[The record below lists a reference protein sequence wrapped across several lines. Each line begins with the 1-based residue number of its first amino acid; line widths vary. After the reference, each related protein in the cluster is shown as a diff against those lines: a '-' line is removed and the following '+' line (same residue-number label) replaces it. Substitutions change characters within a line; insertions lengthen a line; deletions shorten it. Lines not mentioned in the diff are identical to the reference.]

1 MTRPR
6 HAMRVHPLRTKGV
19 VVGVPVAAA
28 VAFGAHSFLGVT
40 PVSDQQQTQPSTSAA
55 GASQPGTPVQSYGL
69 APTPPPTTLGLLS
82 APSAVHGSA
91 GHDAAGPGSG
101 TPAGTGSVAG
111 GAGSSD
117 AGAQTVPI
125 KATAPPPSMITFAPA
140 KTPAAAAASDAHAQQ
155 AAPQVAPQSAPQA
168 APRVAQSAAA
178 PAPTTAPAETDGGST
193 DGGSSG
199 GSLLGVDLGVAKV
212 LLLSFGG

>member
-6 HAMRVHPLRTKGV
+6 HAMRVHPLRTQGV
-19 VVGVPVAAA
+19 VVGGPVAAA

-55 GASQPGTPVQSYGL
+55 GVSQPGAPVQSYGL

-82 APSAVHGSA
+82 APSGVHGST
-91 GHDAAGPGSG
+91 GRDAAGPGSG
-101 TPAGTGSVAG
+101 TPAGTGSIAG
-111 GAGSSD
+111 GSGSSD

-125 KATAPPPSMITFAPA
+125 EATAPPPSMMTFAPA
-140 KTPAAAAASDAHAQQ
+140 KAPVAAAAPAAQAQQ
-155 AAPQVAPQSAPQA
+155 AAPQQSAPQA
-168 APRVAQSAAA
+168 APQVAQRAAA

-212 LLLSFGG
+212 SLLSFGG